1 MMPPRQV
8 WLTKKSLNKML
19 EAQGQLLAYEMHF
32 LYHQLGH
39 ASDTMQDWGARG
51 REIMK
56 EGGMHAWLEFR
67 DGPFREQDK
76 RDYASEANGT
86 PES

>member
-1 MMPPRQV
+1 
-8 WLTKKSLNKML
+8 ML

-56 EGGMHAWLEFR
+56 EGGMHTWLEFR
-67 DGPFREQDK
+67 DGPFRDQAQ
-76 RDYASEANGT
+76 RDYTGDNTIEPNGAR
-86 PES
+86 PAPDGHA